1 MLLSLFFFSLFSFFS
16 ILFIPKKNVILIK
29 QISLILSFVIFIYC
43 IYLFFLL
50 DHLYVGFQFKET
62 YYFFNGL
69 TFSLGVDGISIFFL
83 LLTAI
88 LFPICFI
95 VNWESVKYRSKDF
108 CLMLLLLEFFLL
120 NVFLSLDLFF
130 FYIFFEG
137 VLIPM
142 FFIIGIWGSRQRKIH
157 AVYQF
162 FLYTFFGSIL
172 MLFSIFIIYLHVG
185 STHLELIKE
194 TAFSEQRQLLLWLC
208 FFIAFAIKV
217 PMIPFHIWLPEAH
230 VEAPTSGSILLA
242 GILLKLGTYGFI
254 RFLIT
259 LFPYAN
265 AFFTPLV
272 IVICLFGVIY
282 GSFGTIRQV
291 DLKKII
297 AYSSVVHM
305 NFAIIGLFSKNLEGV
320 QGSFFLMI
328 SHGIISGALFL
339 CIGILYDRY
348 HTRILYYYG
357 GLVNVM
363 PIFSVIFL
371 VFILSNMGFPGT
383 SGFVGEILVLISFF
397 SFNPKVAILLAT
409 SMVFSAVYSLWLYNR
424 VIFGE
429 IKSFFFIPAN
439 SSLGVIKKWF
449 GCFSDITRREFFAL
463 LPFFV
468 LNIILGIYPNAIF
481 NTSYFCFVDTIV
493 QI

>member
-1 MLLSLFFFSLFSFFS
+1 MLFGLFYLSLCSFF
-16 ILFIPKKNVILIK
+16 IIFFIPKKYILLIK
-29 QISLILSFVIFIYC
+29 QISLILSFIIFFYC
-43 IYLFFLL
+43 ICIFFFL
-50 DHLYVGFQFKET
+50 DPLYIGFQFKVT
-62 YYFFNGL
+62 FFFFNGL

-83 LLTAI
+83 LLTSL
-88 LFPICFI
+88 LFPICFL
-95 VNWESVKYRSKDF
+95 VNWESIKYRSKDF
-108 CLMLLLLEFFLL
+108 TLMLLLLEFFLL
-120 NVFLSLDLFF
+120 NVFLSLDIFF

-162 FLYTFFGSIL
+162 FFYTFFGSIL
-172 MLFSIFIIYLHVG
+172 MLFSIFLIYLHVG
-185 STHLELIKE
+185 STHFEIIKE
-194 TAFSEQRQLLLWLC
+194 TFFTEQRQLFLWLC

-217 PMIPFHIWLPEAH
+217 PMFPFHIWLPEAH

-254 RFLIT
+254 RFLLT
-259 LFPYAN
+259 FFPYAN
-265 AFFTPLV
+265 DFFTPLV
-272 IVICLFGVIY
+272 IVFCLFGIIY
-282 GSFGTIRQV
+282 GSFATIRQV

-305 NFAIIGLFSKNLEGV
+305 NFAIIGLFSKNLEGL
-320 QGSFFLMI
+320 QGSYFLMI

-363 PIFSVIFL
+363 PIFSIIFL

-383 SGFVGEILVLISFF
+383 SGFVGEILVLVAFF
-397 SFNPKVAILLAT
+397 SFNAKIALILSL
-409 SMVFSAVYSLWLYNR
+409 SMIFSAIYSLWLYNR

-429 IKSFFFIPAN
+429 IKNFFLILNFSFGF
-439 SSLGVIKKWF
+439 IKKWF
-449 GCFSDITRREFFAL
+449 GKFSDITRREFFCL
-463 LPFFV
+463 FPLFF
-468 LNIILGIYPNAIF
+468 LNLVLGIYPNIIF
-481 NTSYFCFVDTIV
+481 NNTYFCFIS
-493 QI
+493 ILL

>member
-1 MLLSLFFFSLFSFFS
+1 M
-16 ILFIPKKNVILIK
+16 
-29 QISLILSFVIFIYC
+29 
-43 IYLFFLL
+43 
-50 DHLYVGFQFKET
+50 
-62 YYFFNGL
+62 
-69 TFSLGVDGISIFFL
+69 
-83 LLTAI
+83 
-88 LFPICFI
+88 
-95 VNWESVKYRSKDF
+95 
-108 CLMLLLLEFFLL
+108 
-120 NVFLSLDLFF
+120 
-130 FYIFFEG
+130 
-137 VLIPM
+137 
-142 FFIIGIWGSRQRKIH
+142 
-157 AVYQF
+157 
-162 FLYTFFGSIL
+162 
-172 MLFSIFIIYLHVG
+172 
-185 STHLELIKE
+185 
-194 TAFSEQRQLLLWLC
+194 
-208 FFIAFAIKV
+208 
-217 PMIPFHIWLPEAH
+217 PEAH

-265 AFFTPLV
+265 TFFTPLV

-363 PIFSVIFL
+363 PIFSIIFL

-397 SFNPKVAILLAT
+397 SFNYKISILLAT
-409 SMVFSAVYSLWLYNR
+409 SMVFSAVYSL
-424 VIFGE
+424 
-429 IKSFFFIPAN
+429 
-439 SSLGVIKKWF
+439 
-449 GCFSDITRREFFAL
+449 
-463 LPFFV
+463 
-468 LNIILGIYPNAIF
+468 
-481 NTSYFCFVDTIV
+481 
-493 QI
+493 

>member
-1 MLLSLFFFSLFSFFS
+1 MLLGLFFLSFFSFFS
-16 ILFIPKKNVILIK
+16 IFFIPKKNIILIK
-29 QISLILSFVIFIYC
+29 QISLIFSFIIFLYC
-43 IYLFFLL
+43 VFLFLNL
-50 DHLYVGFQFKET
+50 DTLYIGFQFKET
-62 YYFFNGL
+62 LFFFNGL

-83 LLTAI
+83 LLTSL
-88 LFPICFI
+88 LFPICFL
-95 VNWESVKYRSKDF
+95 VNWESIKYRSKDF

-120 NVFLSLDLFF
+120 NVFLSIDLFF

-142 FFIIGIWGSRQRKIH
+142 FFVIGIWGSRQRKIH

-172 MLFSIFIIYLHVG
+172 MLFSIFLIYIHVG
-185 STHLELIKE
+185 STHLEIVKE
-194 TAFSEQRQLLLWLC
+194 AFFTEKRQLFLWMC

-254 RFLIT
+254 RFLIA

-265 AFFTPLV
+265 SFFSPLV

-305 NFAIIGLFSKNLEGV
+305 NFAIIGLFSKNLEGL

-363 PIFSVIFL
+363 PIFSIILL

-397 SFNPKVAILLAT
+397 SFNYKVAIILAS
-409 SMVFSAVYSLWLYNR
+409 SMVFSAIYSLWLYNR

-429 IKSFFFIPAN
+429 IKNFFFL
-439 SSLGVIKKWF
+439 SKFSFGFVKKWF
-449 GCFSDITRREFFAL
+449 GCFSDITKREFFSL
-463 LPFFV
+463 LPLFV

-481 NTSYFCFVDTIV
+481 NTSYLCFVNLLI
-493 QI
+493 

>member
-1 MLLSLFFFSLFSFFS
+1 MLFGLFYFSLFSFFL
-16 ILFIPKKNVILIK
+16 IFFIPKKNIILIK
-29 QISLILSFVIFIYC
+29 QISLILSFLIFIFC
-43 IYLFFLL
+43 CSLFVLL
-50 DHLYVGFQFKET
+50 DPLYVGFQFKET
-62 YYFFNGL
+62 IFFFNGFC
-69 TFSLGVDGISIFFL
+69 FSLGVDGISIFFL

-88 LFPICFI
+88 LFPICFL
-95 VNWESVKYRSKDF
+95 VNWESIKYRSKDF

-120 NVFLSLDLFF
+120 NVFMSLDIFF

-142 FFIIGIWGSRQRKIH
+142 FFVIGVWGSRQRKIH

-172 MLFSIFIIYLHVG
+172 MLFSIFLIYLHVG
-185 STHLELIKE
+185 STHLEIIKE
-194 TAFSEQRQLLLWLC
+194 TFFTEKRQLVLWLC

-217 PMIPFHIWLPEAH
+217 PMFPFHIWLPEAH

-259 LFPYAN
+259 LFPYACT
-265 AFFTPLV
+265 FYTPLV

-305 NFAIIGLFSKNLEGV
+305 NFAIIGLFSKTIEGL

-363 PIFSVIFL
+363 PIFSIIFL

-397 SFNPKVAILLAT
+397 SFNYKVSIILAT

-429 IKSFFFIPAN
+429 IKNFFFI
-439 SSLGVIKKWF
+439 SSFSLGFVKKWF
-449 GCFSDITRREFFAL
+449 GCFSDITKREFFSL
-463 LPFFV
+463 LPLFI
-468 LNIILGIYPNAIF
+468 LNLILGVYPNAVF
-481 NTSYFCFVDTIV
+481 NTSYFCFINLLF
-493 QI
+493 

>member
-1 MLLSLFFFSLFSFFS
+1 MLFILFFLSIFSFFF
-16 ILFIPKKNVILIK
+16 ILFIPKKNILLIK
-29 QISLILSFVIFIYC
+29 QVSLLFSFIIF
-43 IYLFFLL
+43 FFTIIIFVLL
-50 DHLYVGFQFKET
+50 NPLYAGFQFRET
-62 YYFFNGL
+62 FFFFNGL
-69 TFSLGVDGISIFFL
+69 SFSLGVDGISIFFI
-83 LLTAI
+83 LLTSL
-88 LFPICFI
+88 LFPICFL
-95 VNWESVKYRSKDF
+95 VNWESIKYRSKDF
-108 CLMLLLLEFFLL
+108 CLLLLLLEFFLL

-162 FLYTFFGSIL
+162 FFYTFFGSIL
-172 MLFSIFIIYLHVG
+172 MLFSIFLIYLHTG
-185 STHLELIKE
+185 STHLDVVRE
-194 TAFSEQRQLLLWLC
+194 AFFTERRQLFLWLC

-217 PMIPFHIWLPEAH
+217 PMFPFHIWLPEAH

-254 RFLIT
+254 RFLIF

-265 AFFTPLV
+265 TFFSPLV
-272 IVICLFGVIY
+272 IVICLFGIIY
-282 GSFGTIRQV
+282 GSFGTIRQI

-305 NFAIIGLFSKNLEGV
+305 NFAIIGLFSTNLEGL
-320 QGSFFLMI
+320 QGSYFLMI

-357 GLVNVM
+357 GLVNIM
-363 PIFSVIFL
+363 PIFSIIFL

-383 SGFVGEILVLISFF
+383 SGFVGEILILISFF
-397 SFNPKVAILLAT
+397 SFNAKVSIFLAL
-409 SMVFSAVYSLWLYNR
+409 SMVFSAIYSLWLYNR

-429 IKSFFFIPAN
+429 VKSFFFVLNFSI
-439 SSLGVIKKWF
+439 GFVKKWF
-449 GCFSDITRREFFAL
+449 NNFSDITRREFFSL
-463 LPFFV
+463 FPLFFLNLFLGV
-468 LNIILGIYPNAIF
+468 YPNIIF
-481 NTSYFCFVDTIV
+481 NNTYFCFLNLLG
-493 QI
+493 

>member
-1 MLLSLFFFSLFSFFS
+1 
-16 ILFIPKKNVILIK
+16 
-29 QISLILSFVIFIYC
+29 
-43 IYLFFLL
+43 
-50 DHLYVGFQFKET
+50 
-62 YYFFNGL
+62 
-69 TFSLGVDGISIFFL
+69 
-83 LLTAI
+83 
-88 LFPICFI
+88 
-95 VNWESVKYRSKDF
+95 
-108 CLMLLLLEFFLL
+108 
-120 NVFLSLDLFF
+120 
-130 FYIFFEG
+130 
-137 VLIPM
+137 
-142 FFIIGIWGSRQRKIH
+142 
-157 AVYQF
+157 
-162 FLYTFFGSIL
+162 
-172 MLFSIFIIYLHVG
+172 
-185 STHLELIKE
+185 
-194 TAFSEQRQLLLWLC
+194 
-208 FFIAFAIKV
+208 
-217 PMIPFHIWLPEAH
+217 LPEAH

-265 AFFTPLV
+265 CFFTPLV

-305 NFAIIGLFSKNLEGV
+305 NFAIIGLFSKNLEGI

-339 CIGILYDRY
+339 CIGVLYDRY

-397 SFNPKVAILLAT
+397 SFNYKVSLILAT

-429 IKSFFFIPAN
+429 IKNFFILDK
-439 SSLGVIKKWF
+439 SVSIGFFKK
-449 GCFSDITRREFFAL
+449 
-463 LPFFV
+463 
-468 LNIILGIYPNAIF
+468 
-481 NTSYFCFVDTIV
+481 
-493 QI
+493 